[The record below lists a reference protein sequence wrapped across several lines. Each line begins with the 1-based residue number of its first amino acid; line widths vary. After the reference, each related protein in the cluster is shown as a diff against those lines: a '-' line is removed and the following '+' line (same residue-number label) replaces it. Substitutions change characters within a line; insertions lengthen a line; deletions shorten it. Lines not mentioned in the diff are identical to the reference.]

1 MKLGYLDVL
10 TQLLTGARV
19 SEIRGLVWE
28 NIIEE
33 KCQIKFANNYIS
45 VKEYSLD
52 EEGHIISKGRKS
64 RYTTL
69 KSSSSERIIEVSKE
83 LMEILKIHKKL
94 QMYLAQRLNKDFKE
108 SDPVFTTSK
117 YNQIGRNYTNDRV
130 KKVVKDLEIPNWK
143 EISSHCLRHS
153 FCYAGILNDV
163 PINYMSKLMGHSSVK
178 VTEQYYVKYNQQKIN
193 HYARRTNINRDKAL
207 QTLNEKYGLF

>member
-1 MKLGYLDVL
+1 M
-10 TQLLTGARV
+10 

-28 NIIEE
+28 NIIED
-33 KCQIKFANNYIS
+33 KCQIKFVNNYIS
-45 VKEYSLD
+45 VKEYTLD
-52 EEGHIISKGRKS
+52 EEGHIIAQGRKS
-64 RYTTL
+64 KYTTL

-83 LMEILKIHKKL
+83 LIEVLKIHKKL
-94 QMYLAQRLNKDFKE
+94 QKYLAQKLEIKFKE

-117 YNQIGRNYTNDRV
+117 YNQIGRNYTNNRV
-130 KKVVKDLEIPNWK
+130 NKVVKDLEIPNWK
-143 EISSHCLRHS
+143 DISSHCLRHS

-193 HYARRTNINRDKAL
+193 HYARMTNINRNKAL